1 MIRLPTVIRR
11 VGSCP
16 ARHRIVSSGD
26 SVGLTSVPSQVAGRS
41 RIVFFG

>member
-16 ARHRIVSSGD
+16 ARHKIVSSGD
-26 SVGLTSVPSQVAGRS
+26 SVGSPPYRLSSGVA